1 MKAYLRIFAL
11 FGVTSAASLAGTV
24 TALNFNDL
32 NLADDIV
39 LANSSSTALSGTI
52 IAVGWYDAGFDVAGA
67 VAVNDYASLSSA
79 SNFNVLTS
87 ALSGDTTSAFGSNI
101 AGYFETPNQN
111 YGAPTA
117 GMLASPQ
124 LYILFGNGATL
135 ASPTSEYALVRFN
148 EFIDPDVPFADSNT
162 LNLTGGSYAIL
173 AGTTGTA
180 VVNLSSVGGSATE
193 SNTSLNLVA
202 VPEPSAALLGA
213 LGMVGLLRRRR
224 MA

>member
-1 MKAYLRIFAL
+1 M
-11 FGVTSAASLAGTV
+11 GVTSAASLAGTV

-39 LANSSSTALSGTI
+39 VANASSTALSGTI
-52 IAVGWYDAGFDVAGA
+52 IAVGWYNAGFDVAGS
-67 VAVNDYASLSSA
+67 VASNDYLALSSA

-111 YGAPTA
+111 YGSPTA

-135 ASPTSEYALVRFN
+135 ASPTTQYALVRFN
-148 EFIDPDVPFADSNT
+148 EVISADVPFSDSNT

-202 VPEPSAALLGA
+202 VPEPSGALLGA
-213 LGMVGLLRRRR
+213 FGSLALLRRRR
-224 MA
+224 R

>member
-1 MKAYLRIFAL
+1 MKAPIRILAVL
-11 FGVTSAASLAGTV
+11 GVASAASFAGTV

-39 LANSSSTALSGTI
+39 VASSSSTALSGTI
-52 IAVGWYDAGFDVAGA
+52 VAVGWYNSGFDVSAA
-67 VAVNDYASLSSA
+67 VAANNYSSLSSA

-111 YGAPTA
+111 YGSPTA

-124 LYILFGNGATL
+124 LYILFGSGATL

-148 EFIDPDVPFADSNT
+148 DFIDPDVPFADSNT
-162 LNLTGGSYAIL
+162 LNLTGGSYTIL

-180 VVNLSSVGGSATE
+180 IVNLSSVGGSATE

-202 VPEPSAALLGA
+202 VPEPTSTLLGA
-213 LGMVGLLRRRR
+213 FGGLALLRRRR
-224 MA
+224 R

>member
-1 MKAYLRIFAL
+1 MRVFLL
-11 FGVTSAASLAGTV
+11 WGASCVASFAGTV

-32 NLADDIV
+32 NLADDV
-39 LANSSSTALSGTI
+39 VVASSSSTALSGTI
-52 IAVGWYDAGFDVAGA
+52 IAVGWYNSGFDVAGA
-67 VAVNDYASLSSA
+67 VASNDYLSLASA

-87 ALSGDTTSAFGSNI
+87 TLSGNTSAAFGSNI
-101 AGYFETPNQN
+101 AGYFEAPNQN

-148 EFIDPDVPFADSNT
+148 EFIDPDIPFADSNT
-162 LNLTGGSYAIL
+162 LNLTGGSYTVL

-180 VVNLSSVGGSATE
+180 IVDLSSVGGSATE

-202 VPEPSAALLGA
+202 VPEPSAAFLGA

-224 MA
+224 AVF